1 MLTLACTTA
10 IGGSSIFASTAYA
23 EEMQVFSLDTMVVTA
38 SRVETSKADTPA
50 NITVISQEKLEDSNY
65 ASIENKMTNKTWGE
79 GFSES
84 NGEGELVDHQ
94 DIDSI
99 VGVTPNKTYTLLFDC
114 CYTNGVTF
122 SWGKAINDMKPTV
135 EDY

>member
-1 MLTLACTTA
+1 MGLNRMMMKN
-10 IGGSSIFASTAYA
+10 GEVKVEDGSKHWMWHEANGKTISFTVPPGIKRIKVVAVVDSA
-23 EEMQVFSLDTMVVTA
+23 EGDPQAF
-38 SRVETSKADTPA
+38 
-50 NITVISQEKLEDSNY
+50 NY

-84 NGEGELVDHQ
+84 DEEGELLEHQ

-99 VGVTPNKTYTLLFDC
+99 VGVTPNKTYTLYFNC
-114 CYTNGVTF
+114 WATSGVTF

>member
-1 MLTLACTTA
+1 MGLNRMMMMKNGVKVVDGSKFWSYNEA
-10 IGGSSIFASTAYA
+10 INKTISFTVPPGIKRIK
-23 EEMQVFSLDTMVVTA
+23 VVA
-38 SRVETSKADTPA
+38 VVDSVEGNP
-50 NITVISQEKLEDSNY
+50 QDSNY

-84 NGEGELVDHQ
+84 DEAGELQEHQ

-99 VGVTPNKTYTLLFDC
+99 VGVTPNKTYTLYFNC
-114 CYTNGVTF
+114 WNTSGVTF
-122 SWGKAINDMKPTV
+122 SWGKAINDMAPTV

>member
-1 MLTLACTTA
+1 MGLNRMMMKN
-10 IGGSSIFASTAYA
+10 GEVKVEDGSKYWTWS
-23 EEMQVFSLDTMVVTA
+23 DTNNKTIAFTVPQGIKRIKVVA
-38 SRVETSKADTPA
+38 VVDSVEGNP
-50 NITVISQEKLEDSNY
+50 QDSNY

-84 NGEGELVDHQ
+84 AEDGELLDHQ
-94 DIDSI
+94 NIDSV
-99 VGVTPNKTYTLLFDC
+99 VGVTPNKIYTLYFDC
-114 CYTNGVTF
+114 YATSGVTF

>member
-1 MLTLACTTA
+1 MGLNRMMMGK
-10 IGGSSIFASTAYA
+10 GGVKVEDGRKYWTWS
-23 EEMQVFSLDTMVVTA
+23 DTNNKTIAFTVPQGIKRIKVVA
-38 SRVETSKADTPA
+38 VVDSVEGNP
-50 NITVISQEKLEDSNY
+50 QDSNY

-84 NGEGELVDHQ
+84 AEDGELLDHQ
-94 DIDSI
+94 DIDSV
-99 VGVTPNKTYTLLFDC
+99 VGVTPNKIYTLYFN
-114 CYTNGVTF
+114 CYATSGVTF

>member
-1 MLTLACTTA
+1 MGLNRMMMKNGAVKVED
-10 IGGSSIFASTAYA
+10 GSKEWSYSEANNKTIAFTVPQGIKRIKVEAVVDSA
-23 EEMQVFSLDTMVVTA
+23 EGNPQD
-38 SRVETSKADTPA
+38 SR
-50 NITVISQEKLEDSNY
+50 Y

-79 GFSES
+79 GFSASDE
-84 NGEGELVDHQ
+84 EGELLEHQ

-99 VGVTPNKTYTLLFDC
+99 VGVTPNKTYTLLFN
-114 CYTNGVTF
+114 CYYTSGVTF